1 MLSPIELEVFKNRI
15 IAIAEEMGLVLQ
27 RTAHSSNIK
36 ERKDFSTAVFD
47 FDGELVAQAEHIPVH
62 LGSMPYCLETVL
74 EEVEIKENDVIITND
89 PFKGGTHLPDIT
101 VISPVYFGKLIGFV
115 VNRAHHAD
123 VGGITAGSMAGNTF
137 EIFQEGLRIPPV
149 KMYKE
154 GIIDNEI
161 LSLFLANVR
170 NPKERFGDLSA
181 QIAANFLG
189 IKRTKELYE
198 RFKEKLLFSF
208 EEIKDYSERMMR
220 AQISKYKGK
229 EGKGVDFLDDGSK
242 IEVSVKV
249 EEDMIFVDFDGSSG
263 MVDENLNCP
272 YAVTLSCV
280 YYVIRCVTDPSIPPN
295 AGCYRPVEVNIPKD
309 SLLNASYPKA
319 VVGGNVET
327 SQRIVE
333 TLLIVFRDI
342 TRVKI
347 AQSQGTM
354 NNLAIGTS
362 EFTYYETLGGGSGA
376 FDKGDGVDG
385 VHVHMTNTQNTPIE
399 ALEMRYPLRV
409 ERYEL
414 IENSG
419 GYGKYRG
426 GLGIRRD
433 IRVLKKATVSLL
445 SERRKISPRGIEGGE
460 DGSKGL
466 DCIIKDGEEIILS
479 SKEIVTVE
487 PNTIISIRT
496 PGGGG
501 YGSLKERDRE
511 KILRDLKD
519 EKYTIEFIHLLK
531 GGSRPSKRSIIW

>member
-1 MLSPIELEVFKNRI
+1 MLTPIELEVFKNRVT
-15 IAIAEEMGLVLQ
+15 AIAEEMGLVLQ
-27 RTAHSSNIK
+27 RAAQSSNIK
-36 ERKDFSTAVFD
+36 ERRDFSTAIFD
-47 FDGELVAQAEHIPVH
+47 FGGELVAQAEHIPVH
-62 LGSMPYCLETVL
+62 LGSMPYCLKNVL

-89 PFKGGTHLPDIT
+89 PFKGGTHLPDVT
-101 VISPVYFGKLIGFV
+101 VITPVYFKELIGFL

-123 VGGITAGSMAGNTF
+123 IGGITAGSMAGNTF

-149 KMYKE
+149 KLYKGGTMDE
-154 GIIDNEI
+154 EI

-170 NPKERFGDLSA
+170 DPKERLGDLYA
-181 QIAANFLG
+181 QVAANFLG
-189 IKRTKELYE
+189 KERMKELYE
-198 RFKEKLLFSF
+198 KFREKLLYSF
-208 EEIKDYSERMMR
+208 EEIKNYSERMMLS
-220 AQISKYKGK
+220 QISKYRGK

-249 EEDMIFVDFDGSSG
+249 EEDKIVVDFDGTSD
-263 MVDENLNCP
+263 MVDGNLNCP

-295 AGCYRPVEVNIPKD
+295 AGCYRPIDVNIPKN
-309 SLLNASYPKA
+309 SLLNASYPKG

-333 TLLIVFRDI
+333 ALLIAFREI
-342 TRVKI
+342 TGMKI

-354 NNLAIGTS
+354 NNVAIGTS
-362 EFTYYETLGGGSGA
+362 EFTYYETIGGGYGA
-376 FDKGDGVDG
+376 SDRADGVDG
-385 VHVHMTNTQNTPIE
+385 IHVHMTNTQNTPVE
-399 ALEMRYPLRV
+399 ALEMRYPLRI

-433 IRVLKKATVSLL
+433 IRVLTKARLSLL
-445 SERRKISPRGIEGGE
+445 SERRKIPPRGIEMGE

-466 DCIIKDGEEIILS
+466 DIMIKDGKEIILS
-479 SKEIVTVE
+479 GKEIIDVE
-487 PNTIISIRT
+487 PDTIISIRT

-501 YGSLKERDRE
+501 YGNLGERDRE
-511 KILRDLKD
+511 KILKDLKD
-519 EKYTIEFIHLLK
+519 EKYTIEFIRERYPIHLLK
-531 GGSRPSKRSIIW
+531 G